1 VILDPTVGR
10 ILLQVVLWL
19 PLVGA
24 IVVALAANGAS
35 GSSLRADEVS
45 NDHGAAPTGAAAT
58 RATHAD
64 TGVAGSPT
72 TAHGVAAG
80 GVGGTLAAEHGAI
93 VTGGASLRAWRLATF
108 FAAVTFLLAAW
119 LMVGFDRGAAAQYQF
134 ETRIGWLPFG
144 SDYRIAVDGLSMPL
158 VALNALLSLSA
169 IAGSWRIA
177 LRQPLYFSLF
187 LLLESAVAGVF
198 TAVDLFLFFLFWEL
212 ELIPMF
218 LIIGIWGG
226 ARREYAAFKFILYT
240 VAGSAFMLVGIFL
253 VAWFGPK
260 PLTFGIPEIAR
271 FNFAQYGSGL
281 LSLGGIAFI
290 LLFIGFAVKVP
301 IFPFHTWLPDAHV
314 EAPTAGSV
322 MLAGVLL
329 KMGGYG
335 LLRLCITLL
344 PTAAHDW
351 QWLLIILAV
360 VNSIYGAF
368 VALAQTDLKKMIAN
382 SSISHM
388 GYVIL
393 GIATL
398 SQVGFNGA
406 LLVML
411 AHGLYSGL
419 LFSMVGLVY
428 DRTHTR
434 EVGMMGGL
442 AARMP
447 FISTVFFLAG
457 LASLGLP
464 GLAGFV
470 AEFTT
475 FIGAYGIYPLA
486 TILCVCTI
494 AITAGYI
501 LWRVGSVFYG
511 PLLPEWGMLGDAI
524 WRERIAVG
532 LLAAATLLIGVAPNV
547 VADMTAGGV
556 APIAAAV
563 AQGGQR

>member
-1 VILDPTVGR
+1 VSLDPNVGR
-10 ILLQVVLWL
+10 IVLQLVLWL
-19 PLVGA
+19 PLVGG
-24 IVVALAANGAS
+24 IVVALV
-35 GSSLRADEVS
+35 GSDE
-45 NDHGAAPTGAAAT
+45 
-58 RATHAD
+58 
-64 TGVAGSPT
+64 
-72 TAHGVAAG
+72 AHP
-80 GVGGTLAAEHGAI
+80 
-93 VTGGASLRAWRLATF
+93 LRAWRIATF
-108 FAAVTFLLAAW
+108 FAAVTFVLAAW
-119 LMVGFDRGAAAQYQF
+119 LFIGFDASRASQYQF
-134 ETRIGWLPFG
+134 DIRIPWLPFG

-158 VALNALLSLSA
+158 VALNALLTLSA
-169 IAGSWRIA
+169 VAGSWRIA
-177 LRQPLYFSLF
+177 TRQSLF
-187 LLLESAVAGVF
+187 LTLETAVAGVF
-198 TAVDLFLFFLFWEL
+198 TSGDLFLFFLFWEL

-253 VAWFGPK
+253 VAYFGPK

-271 FNFAQYGSGL
+271 FNFSQYGTGIA
-281 LSLGGIAFI
+281 SLGGIAFI

-335 LLRLCITLL
+335 LLRLCVTLL
-344 PTAAHDW
+344 PQAAHDW

-393 GIATL
+393 GIAALT
-398 SQVGFNGA
+398 QVGFHGA

-434 EVGMMGGL
+434 EVGAMSGL

-447 FISTVFFLAG
+447 FIATVFMIAG

-475 FIGAYGIYPLA
+475 FIGAYGVFPLA

-501 LWRVGSVFYG
+501 LWRLGSVLFG
-511 PLLPEWGMLGDAI
+511 PLLPEWSTLGDAI

-532 LLAAATLLIGVAPNV
+532 MLAAATLLIGVVPGV
-547 VADMTAGGV
+547 VADMSAGGV
-556 APIAAAV
+556 APIASAV

>member
-1 VILDPTVGR
+1 MILDQTVGR
-10 ILLQVVLWL
+10 IVLQLVLWL
-19 PLVGA
+19 PLLGA
-24 IVVALAANGAS
+24 GVVALVGS
-35 GSSLRADEVS
+35 GRSETLEV
-45 NDHGAAPTGAAAT
+45 DAHGAAAP
-58 RATHAD
+58 
-64 TGVAGSPT
+64 S
-72 TAHGVAAG
+72 
-80 GVGGTLAAEHGAI
+80 
-93 VTGGASLRAWRLATF
+93 ASLRAWRVATF
-108 FAAVTFLLAAW
+108 FAAITFILAAW
-119 LMVGFDRGAAAQYQF
+119 LMLGFDGSRASVYQF
-134 ETRIGWLPFG
+134 ETRITWLPFG

-158 VALNALLSLSA
+158 VALNALLTLSA

-177 LRQPLYFSLF
+177 MRQPLYFSLF
-187 LLLESAVAGVF
+187 LILESAVAGVF
-198 TAVDLFLFFLFWEL
+198 TAGDLFLFFLFWEL

-218 LIIGIWGG
+218 LIIAIWGG
-226 ARREYAAFKFILYT
+226 ARREYAAFKFILFT
-240 VAGSAFMLVGIFL
+240 FAGSAFMLVGIFL
-253 VAWFGPK
+253 VAFFGPK

-271 FNFAQYGSGL
+271 FDFGQYGRGIF
-281 LSLGGIAFI
+281 SLGGIAFI
-290 LLFIGFAVKVP
+290 LLFVGFAVKVP

-344 PTAAHDW
+344 PQSAQDW

-393 GIATL
+393 GIAALT
-398 SQVGFNGA
+398 QVGFHGA

-434 EVGMMGGL
+434 EVGAMSGL

-447 FISTVFFLAG
+447 FIATVFMVAG

-475 FIGAYGIYPLA
+475 FIGAYSIFPFA
-486 TILCVCTI
+486 AILCVCTI

-501 LWRVGSVFYG
+501 LWRLGSVFFG
-511 PLLPEWGMLGDAI
+511 PLLEEWGTLGDAI
-524 WRERIAVG
+524 WRERISVG
-532 LLAAATLLIGVAPNV
+532 LLAAATLLIGVVPSV
-547 VADMTAGGV
+547 VADMSAGGV
-556 APIAAAV
+556 APIAAAIV
-563 AQGGQR
+563 QGVTR

>member
-1 VILDPTVGR
+1 VILDPNAGR
-10 ILLQVVLWL
+10 VILQLVLWL

-24 IVVALAANGAS
+24 VVVALAGN
-35 GSSLRADEVS
+35 
-45 NDHGAAPTGAAAT
+45 
-58 RATHAD
+58 
-64 TGVAGSPT
+64 GSP
-72 TAHGVAAG
+72 
-80 GVGGTLAAEHGAI
+80 
-93 VTGGASLRAWRLATF
+93 SRSWRLATF
-108 FAAVTFLLAAW
+108 FAAITFILAAW
-119 LMVGFDRGAAAQYQF
+119 LLFGFDRSQASQYQF
-134 ETRIGWLPFG
+134 ETRIPWLPFG
-144 SDYRIAVDGLSMPL
+144 SDYRIGVDGLSMPL
-158 VALNALLSLSA
+158 VALNALLTLSA
-169 IAGSWRIA
+169 IGGSWRIE

-187 LLLESAVAGVF
+187 LTLESAVAGVF
-198 TAVDLFLFFLFWEL
+198 TSVDLFLFFLFWEL

-253 VAWFGPK
+253 VAFFGPQ
-260 PLTFGIPEIAR
+260 PLTFGIPEVAR
-271 FNFAQYGSGL
+271 FNFAQYGTGIA
-281 LSLGGIAFI
+281 SLGGIAFI
-290 LLFIGFAVKVP
+290 LLFLGFAVKVP
-301 IFPFHTWLPDAHV
+301 VFPFHTWLPDAHV

-335 LLRLCITLL
+335 LLRLCVTLL
-344 PTAAHDW
+344 PQAAHDW

-360 VNSIYGAF
+360 VNSIYGAL

-393 GIATL
+393 GIAALT
-398 SQVGFNGA
+398 QVGFQGA
-406 LLVML
+406 LLVMI

-419 LFSMVGLVY
+419 LFSMVGVVY
-428 DRTHTR
+428 ERTHTR
-434 EVGMMGGL
+434 EVGLMTGL
-442 AARMP
+442 AKRMP
-447 FISTVFFLAG
+447 FTATVFMFAG

-475 FIGAYGIYPLA
+475 FIGAYSIFPLA

-501 LWRVGSVFYG
+501 LWRLGSVFFG
-511 PLLPEWGMLGDAI
+511 PLTDNWATLGDAI
-524 WRERIAVG
+524 WRERLAVG
-532 LLAAATLLIGVAPNV
+532 VLAAATLLVGVAPNV
-547 VADMTAGGV
+547 VADMSAGGV

-563 AQGGQR
+563 AQGGRR

>member
-1 VILDPTVGR
+1 VILNPEIGR
-10 ILLQVVLWL
+10 VVLQLVLWL
-19 PLVGA
+19 PLIGA
-24 IVVALAANGAS
+24 LVVALS
-35 GSSLRADEVS
+35 S
-45 NDHGAAPTGAAAT
+45 ND
-58 RATHAD
+58 
-64 TGVAGSPT
+64 SPR
-72 TAHGVAAG
+72 
-80 GVGGTLAAEHGAI
+80 
-93 VTGGASLRAWRLATF
+93 RAWQLAVF
-108 FAAVTFLLAAW
+108 FAAVTFGLAAW
-119 LMVGFDRGAAAQYQF
+119 LFIGFDTGQSSVYQY
-134 ETRIGWLPFG
+134 ETRIPWMPFG

-158 VALNALLSLSA
+158 VVLNALLSLSA
-169 IAGSWRIA
+169 IAGSWRIN

-187 LLLESAVAGVF
+187 LILESAVAGVF
-198 TAVDLFLFFLFWEL
+198 MSVDLFLFFLFWEL

-226 ARREYAAFKFILYT
+226 ARREYASFKFILYT
-240 VAGSAFMLVGIFL
+240 VTGSAFMLVGILL
-253 VAWFGPK
+253 VAWFGHSPGQSM
-260 PLTFGIPEIAR
+260 TFSMTELAQ
-271 FNFAQYGSGL
+271 FNFAQQYGTGIA
-281 LSLGGIAFI
+281 SLGGIAFI
-290 LLFIGFAVKVP
+290 LMFIGFAVKVP

-335 LLRLCITLL
+335 LLRLCVTLL
-344 PTAAHDW
+344 PQAAHDW

-360 VNSIYGAF
+360 INSIYGAF

-393 GIATL
+393 GIAALT
-398 SQVGFNGA
+398 QVGFLGA
-406 LLVML
+406 LLVMV

-434 EVGMMGGL
+434 EVGAMSGL

-447 FISTVFFLAG
+447 FIATVFLIAG

-464 GLAGFV
+464 GLAGFI

-475 FIGAYGIYPLA
+475 FIGSYAVFPLA

-501 LWRVGSVFYG
+501 LWRLGAVLFG
-511 PLLPEWGMLGDAI
+511 PLSPEWSGLGDAI

-532 LLAAATLLIGVAPNV
+532 MLAAATLLVGVAPSI
-547 VADMTAGGV
+547 VANMSAGGV

-563 AQGGQR
+563 AAAGGAAPVAVTVAGQ

>member
-1 VILDPTVGR
+1 MILDPTFGAA
-10 ILLQVVLWL
+10 LLQFVLWF
-19 PLVGA
+19 PLLGA
-24 IVVALAANGAS
+24 IVVAFLP
-35 GSSLRADEVS
+35 SSEDNPLRS
-45 NDHGAAPTGAAAT
+45 
-58 RATHAD
+58 
-64 TGVAGSPT
+64 
-72 TAHGVAAG
+72 
-80 GVGGTLAAEHGAI
+80 
-93 VTGGASLRAWRLATF
+93 WRLATG
-108 FAAVTFLLAAW
+108 FAAIALIASVVLLI
-119 LMVGFDRGAAAQYQF
+119 GFNRTTADRYQF
-134 ETRIGWLPFG
+134 ETNVAWLPFG
-144 SDYRIAVDGLSMPL
+144 SNYRIAVDGLSIPL
-158 VALNALLSLSA
+158 VVLNALLSLSA
-169 IAGSWRIA
+169 IAGSWRISN
-177 LRQPLYFSLF
+177 RQTLYFSLF
-187 LLLESAVAGVF
+187 LVLESAVAGVF

-218 LIIGIWGG
+218 LIIGVWGG

-253 VAWFGPK
+253 LYYFGPK
-260 PLTFGIPEIAR
+260 TFAIPDIAA
-271 FNFAQYGSGL
+271 FNYAQYGTGL
-281 LSLGGIAFI
+281 GSFANITFV
-290 LLFIGFAVKVP
+290 LLFLGFAVKVP
-301 IFPFHTWLPDAHV
+301 IFPFHSWLPDAHV

-335 LLRLCITLL
+335 LLRLCVTLL
-344 PTAAHDW
+344 PQGAQDW
-351 QWLLIILAV
+351 QLVLVILAV
-360 VNSIYGAF
+360 INSVYGAF

-393 GIATL
+393 GIAALTQIGL
-398 SQVGFNGA
+398 QGA
-406 LLVML
+406 VLVMI

-434 EVGMMGGL
+434 EIGQMRGL

-447 FISTVFFLAG
+447 FVATVFFFAG

-475 FIGAYGIYPLA
+475 FIGAYFTYPLA
-486 TILCVCTI
+486 AIICVCTI

-501 LWRVGSVFYG
+501 LWRLGSVFYG
-511 PLLPEWGMLGDAI
+511 PLMEEWSDLGDAI

-532 LLAAATLLIGVAPNV
+532 ILAAATLLVGVLPNV
-547 VADMTAGGV
+547 VGEFTAGGV
-556 APIAAAV
+556 QPIFNAIERGV
-563 AQGGQR
+563 R

>member
-1 VILDPTVGR
+1 MSPTTGA
-10 ILLQVVLWL
+10 ILLQITLWL

-24 IVVALAANGAS
+24 IVIALL
-35 GSSLRADEVS
+35 GSRETLEVGHADE
-45 NDHGAAPTGAAAT
+45 AAEA
-58 RATHAD
+58 
-64 TGVAGSPT
+64 
-72 TAHGVAAG
+72 AHG
-80 GVGGTLAAEHGAI
+80 HGIAM
-93 VTGGASLRAWRLATF
+93 THDMRAWRLATLF
-108 FAAVTFLLAAW
+108 SAAALVAAFLL
-119 LMVGFDRGAAAQYQF
+119 LIGFDRSAADRYQF
-134 ETRIGWLPFG
+134 ETRIPWLPFG

-158 VALNALLSLSA
+158 VVLNALLTLSA
-169 IAGSWRIA
+169 VAGSWRIST
-177 LRQPLYFSLF
+177 RQSLYFSLF
-187 LLLESAVAGVF
+187 LVLESAVAGVF
-198 TAVDLFLFFLFWEL
+198 TASDLFLFFLFWEL

-226 ARREYAAFKFILYT
+226 VRREYAAFKFILYT
-240 VAGSAFMLVGIFL
+240 IAGSAFMLVGILL

-271 FNFAQYGSGL
+271 FDFSQYGRGIG
-281 LSLGGIAFI
+281 SLGGIAFI

-301 IFPFHTWLPDAHV
+301 VFPFHTWLPDAHV

-335 LLRLCITLL
+335 LLRLCVSLL
-344 PTAAHDW
+344 PQGAQDW

-360 VNSIYGAF
+360 INSIYGAF

-393 GIATL
+393 GIAALTP
-398 SQVGFNGA
+398 VGFLGSM
-406 LLVML
+406 LVMI

-434 EVGMMGGL
+434 EVGAMSGL

-447 FISTVFFLAG
+447 FIASVFMIAG

-475 FIGAYGIYPLA
+475 FIGSYGPYPLA

-501 LWRVGSVFYG
+501 LWRLGSVFFG
-511 PLLPEWGMLGDAI
+511 PLATEWSVLGDAL
-524 WRERIAVG
+524 WRERLAVG
-532 LLAAATLLIGVAPNV
+532 ILAAATVIVGVVPNV
-547 VADMTAGGV
+547 VADLSASGV
-556 APIAAAV
+556 APIAARLV
-563 AQGGQR
+563 SR

>member
-1 VILDPTVGR
+1 VNLV
-10 ILLQVVLWL
+10 LQLVVWL
-19 PLVGA
+19 PLLGA
-24 IVVALAANGAS
+24 VVVA
-35 GSSLRADEVS
+35 
-45 NDHGAAPTGAAAT
+45 
-58 RATHAD
+58 
-64 TGVAGSPT
+64 VAGNATPT
-72 TAHGVAAG
+72 
-80 GVGGTLAAEHGAI
+80 
-93 VTGGASLRAWRLATF
+93 RAWRIATF
-108 FAAVTFLLAAW
+108 FAAVTFILAVWLL
-119 LMVGFDRGAAAQYQF
+119 LGFDSSHADQYQF
-134 ETRIGWLPFG
+134 ETRIAWLPFG

-158 VALNALLSLSA
+158 VALNALLTLSA
-169 IAGSWRIA
+169 VAGSWRIA

-187 LLLESAVAGVF
+187 LTLESAVAGVF
-198 TAVDLFLFFLFWEL
+198 TSVDLFLFFLFWEL

-253 VAWFGPK
+253 VAFFGPQ
-260 PLTFGIPEIAR
+260 PLTFGIPEVAR
-271 FNFAQYGSGL
+271 FNFAQYGTGVA
-281 LSLGGIAFI
+281 SLGGIAFI
-290 LLFIGFAVKVP
+290 LLFLGFAVKVP

-335 LLRLCITLL
+335 LLRLCVTLL
-344 PTAAHDW
+344 PQAAHDW

-360 VNSIYGAF
+360 INSIYGAL
-368 VALAQTDLKKMIAN
+368 VALSQTDLKKMIAN

-393 GIATL
+393 GIAALT
-398 SQVGFNGA
+398 QVGFQGA
-406 LLVML
+406 LLVMI

-428 DRTHTR
+428 ERTHTR
-434 EVGMMGGL
+434 EVAMMTGL
-442 AARMP
+442 AKRMP
-447 FISTVFFLAG
+447 FVATVFMFAG

-475 FIGAYGIYPLA
+475 FIGAYSIFPLA

-501 LWRVGSVFYG
+501 LWRLGSVFFG
-511 PLLPEWGMLGDAI
+511 PLMDDWVTLGDAI
-524 WRERIAVG
+524 WRERLAVG
-532 LLAAATLLIGVAPNV
+532 ILAAATLLVGVAPSV
-547 VADMTAGGV
+547 VADMSAGGV

-563 AQGGQR
+563 AQGGRR

>member
-1 VILDPTVGR
+1 MNLDQSFGAF
-10 ILLQVVLWL
+10 LLQLVLWL

-24 IVVALAANGAS
+24 IVVVFSGAGAAQPHPDPVDAHGH
-35 GSSLRADEVS
+35 E
-45 NDHGAAPTGAAAT
+45 GAAPVLNLRPWKIATG
-58 RATHAD
+58 
-64 TGVAGSPT
+64 
-72 TAHGVAAG
+72 
-80 GVGGTLAAEHGAI
+80 
-93 VTGGASLRAWRLATF
+93 
-108 FAAVTFLLAAW
+108 FALVVFLLAAW
-119 LMVGFDRGAAAQYQF
+119 LMLGFDRSQASQYQF
-134 ETRIGWLPFG
+134 VVRVPWLPFG
-144 SDYRIAVDGLSMPL
+144 SDYRIGVDGLSMPL
-158 VALNALLSLSA
+158 VVLNALLSLSA
-169 IAGSWRIA
+169 IAGSWRVA
-177 LRQPLYFSLF
+177 TRQPLYFSLF
-187 LLLESAVAGVF
+187 LVLESAVAGVF

-226 ARREYAAFKFILYT
+226 VRREYAAFKFILFT
-240 VAGSAFMLVGIFL
+240 VGGSAFMLVGIFL
-253 VAWFGPK
+253 VAFFGHTANQQ
-260 PLTFGIPEIAR
+260 LTFGIPELAH
-271 FNFAQYGSGL
+271 FNFAQYGTGVA
-281 LSLGGIAFI
+281 SLGGLAFI

-301 IFPFHTWLPDAHV
+301 IFPLHTWLPDAHV

-344 PTAAHDW
+344 PQGAHDW

-360 VNSIYGAF
+360 VNSIYGAY

-393 GIATL
+393 GIAALT
-398 SQVGFNGA
+398 QVGFNGA
-406 LLVML
+406 LLVMV

-419 LFSMVGLVY
+419 LFSMVGLLY

-434 EVGMMGGL
+434 EIGNMAGL

-447 FISTVFFLAG
+447 FIATVFFMAG
-457 LASLGLP
+457 FASLGLP

-475 FIGAYGIYPLA
+475 FIGAYSVIPLA

-501 LWRVGSVFYG
+501 LWRLGSVFYG
-511 PLLPEWGMLGDAI
+511 QLMPEWSGLGDAI
-524 WRERIAVG
+524 WRERFSVG
-532 LLAAATLLIGVAPNV
+532 ILAAATLLIGVLPIVITDFSA
-547 VADMTAGGV
+547 AGV

-563 AQGGQR
+563 ASGGQR

>member
-1 VILDPTVGR
+1 
-10 ILLQVVLWL
+10 
-19 PLVGA
+19 
-24 IVVALAANGAS
+24 
-35 GSSLRADEVS
+35 
-45 NDHGAAPTGAAAT
+45 
-58 RATHAD
+58 
-64 TGVAGSPT
+64 
-72 TAHGVAAG
+72 
-80 GVGGTLAAEHGAI
+80 
-93 VTGGASLRAWRLATF
+93 
-108 FAAVTFLLAAW
+108 
-119 LMVGFDRGAAAQYQF
+119 M
-134 ETRIGWLPFG
+134 
-144 SDYRIAVDGLSMPL
+144 SM
-158 VALNALLSLSA
+158 
-169 IAGSWRIA
+169 
-177 LRQPLYFSLF
+177 
-187 LLLESAVAGVF
+187 
-198 TAVDLFLFFLFWEL
+198 DLFLFFLFWEL

-226 ARREYAAFKFILYT
+226 VRREYAAFKFILFT
-240 VAGSAFMLVGIFL
+240 VGGSAFMLVGIFL
-253 VAWFGPK
+253 VAFFGPQ
-260 PLTFGIPEIAR
+260 PMTFSIPDIAHY
-271 FNFAQYGSGL
+271 NFAQYGTGIA
-281 LSLGGIAFI
+281 SLGGIAFI
-290 LLFIGFAVKVP
+290 LLFLGFAVKVP
-301 IFPFHTWLPDAHV
+301 IFPLHTWLPDAHV

-344 PTAAHDW
+344 PQAAHDW

-360 VNSIYGAF
+360 VNSVYGAF

-393 GIATL
+393 GIAAL
-398 SQVGFNGA
+398 NQVGFNGA
-406 LLVML
+406 LLVMI

-434 EVGMMGGL
+434 EIGQMGGL
-442 AARMP
+442 AARLP
-447 FISTVFFLAG
+447 FIATLFFIAG

-475 FIGAYGIYPLA
+475 FIGAYSVIPLA

-501 LWRVGSVFYG
+501 LWRLGSVFYG
-511 PLLPEWGMLGDAI
+511 PIMEEWTVLSDAI
-524 WRERIAVG
+524 WRERLSVG
-532 LLAAATLLIGVAPNV
+532 ILAAATVLVGVAPIV
-547 VADMTAGGV
+547 ITDYSAGGV

-563 AQGGQR
+563 ATVGGQR

>member
-1 VILDPTVGR
+1 MILDPNVGR
-10 ILLQVVLWL
+10 WCLQLVLWL
-19 PLVGA
+19 PLLGA
-24 IVVALAANGAS
+24 AVVAVWGN
-35 GSSLRADEVS
+35 
-45 NDHGAAPTGAAAT
+45 
-58 RATHAD
+58 
-64 TGVAGSPT
+64 GSP
-72 TAHGVAAG
+72 
-80 GVGGTLAAEHGAI
+80 
-93 VTGGASLRAWRLATF
+93 LRAWRIATT
-108 FAAVTFLLAAW
+108 FAAVVFVLAAI
-119 LMVGFDRGAAAQYQF
+119 LMIGFDRANAQPQYDV
-134 ETRIGWLPFG
+134 RIAWLPFG
-144 SDYRIAVDGLSMPL
+144 SDYRIYVDGLSMPL

-177 LRQPLYFSLF
+177 NRQPLYFSLF
-187 LLLESAVAGVF
+187 LALESAVAGVF
-198 TAVDLFLFFLFWEL
+198 TAGDLFLFFLFWEL

-240 VAGSAFMLVGIFL
+240 VSGSAFMLVGILL
-253 VAWFGPK
+253 VAWFGPRAQTGI
-260 PLTFGIPEIAR
+260 LTFGIPEIAK
-271 FNFAQYGSGL
+271 FDFSQYGRGIV
-281 LSLGGIAFI
+281 SLGGIAFI
-290 LLFIGFAVKVP
+290 LLFLGFAVKVP
-301 IFPFHTWLPDAHV
+301 IWPLHSWLPDAHV

-335 LLRLCITLL
+335 LLRLCVSLL
-344 PTAAHDW
+344 PQAAQDW
-351 QWLLIILAV
+351 AWLLIILAV
-360 VNSIYGAF
+360 INSIYGAF

-393 GIATL
+393 GIAAL
-398 SQVGFNGA
+398 NQVGFLGA
-406 LLVML
+406 LLVMI

-434 EVGMMGGL
+434 EIGAMGGL
-442 AARMP
+442 AVRMP
-447 FISTVFFLAG
+447 FIATVFMMAG

-475 FIGAYGIYPLA
+475 FIGAFSIFPLA

-501 LWRVGSVFYG
+501 LWRLGSVFFG
-511 PLLPEWGMLGDAI
+511 PLMEEWSGLTDAV
-524 WRERIAVG
+524 WRERFSVG
-532 LLAAATLLIGVAPNV
+532 ILAAATLLIGIAPAV
-547 VADMTAGGV
+547 VADMSAPGV

-563 AQGGQR
+563 QGVRR

>member
-1 VILDPTVGR
+1 MNLDPNVGR
-10 ILLQVVLWL
+10 WVLQLVLWL

-24 IVVALAANGAS
+24 VVVALS
-35 GSSLRADEVS
+35 GNDETK
-45 NDHGAAPTGAAAT
+45 P
-58 RATHAD
+58 
-64 TGVAGSPT
+64 
-72 TAHGVAAG
+72 
-80 GVGGTLAAEHGAI
+80 
-93 VTGGASLRAWRLATF
+93 LRAWRLATF
-108 FAAVTFLLAAW
+108 FAAITFILAAW
-119 LMVGFDRGAAAQYQF
+119 LMLGFDRSRASVYQF
-134 ETRIGWLPFG
+134 ETRITWLPFG

-158 VALNALLSLSA
+158 VALNGLLTLSA

-177 LRQPLYFSLF
+177 MRQPLYFSLF
-187 LLLESAVAGVF
+187 LILESAVAGVF
-198 TAVDLFLFFLFWEL
+198 TAGDLFLFFLFWEL

-218 LIIGIWGG
+218 LIIAIWGG
-226 ARREYAAFKFILYT
+226 ARREYAAFKFILFT
-240 VAGSAFMLVGIFL
+240 FAGSAFMLVGIFL
-253 VAWFGPK
+253 VAFFGPK

-271 FNFAQYGSGL
+271 FNFGQYGHGIF
-281 LSLGGIAFI
+281 SLGGIAFI
-290 LLFIGFAVKVP
+290 LLFVGFAVKVP

-344 PTAAHDW
+344 PQSAQDW

-393 GIATL
+393 GIAALT
-398 SQVGFNGA
+398 QVGFHGA

-434 EVGMMGGL
+434 EVGAMSGL

-447 FISTVFFLAG
+447 FIATLFMLAG

-475 FIGAYGIYPLA
+475 FIGAYSIFPFA

-501 LWRVGSVFYG
+501 LWRLGSVFFG
-511 PLLPEWGMLGDAI
+511 PLLEEWATLGDAI
-524 WRERIAVG
+524 WRERISVG
-532 LLAAATLLIGVAPNV
+532 LLAAATLLIGVVPSV
-547 VADMTAGGV
+547 VADMSAGGV
-556 APIAAAV
+556 APIAAAIV
-563 AQGGQR
+563 QGVTR

>member
-1 VILDPTVGR
+1 
-10 ILLQVVLWL
+10 VLWL
-19 PLVGA
+19 PLLGA
-24 IVVALAANGAS
+24 IVVSLLP
-35 GSSLRADEVS
+35 SSDARPLRS
-45 NDHGAAPTGAAAT
+45 
-58 RATHAD
+58 
-64 TGVAGSPT
+64 
-72 TAHGVAAG
+72 
-80 GVGGTLAAEHGAI
+80 
-93 VTGGASLRAWRLATF
+93 WRIATF
-108 FAAVTFLLAAW
+108 IAAVAFVLAVVLLI
-119 LMVGFDRGAAAQYQF
+119 GFDRSLSDRYQF
-134 ETRIGWLPFG
+134 ETRVPWLPFG

-158 VALNALLSLSA
+158 VVLNALLSLSA
-169 IAGSWRIA
+169 IAGSWRISN
-177 LRQPLYFSLF
+177 RQTLYFSLF
-187 LLLESAVAGVF
+187 LVLESAVAGVF
-198 TAVDLFLFFLFWEL
+198 TAGDLFLFFLFWEL

-226 ARREYAAFKFILYT
+226 ARREYASFKFILYT

-253 VAWFGPK
+253 LAFFGPR
-260 PLTFGIPEIAR
+260 PLTFGIPEIAA
-271 FNFAQYGSGL
+271 FDFGQYGRGI
-281 LSLGGIAFI
+281 LSLGGFAFI

-335 LLRLCITLL
+335 LLRLCVSLL
-344 PTAAHDW
+344 PEAAIDW
-351 QWLLIILAV
+351 QLLLIVLAV
-360 VNSIYGAF
+360 VNSIYGAL

-393 GIATL
+393 GIAAMT
-398 SQVGFNGA
+398 QVGFQGA

-434 EVGMMGGL
+434 EIGDMRGL

-447 FISTVFFLAG
+447 FIATVFMVAG

-475 FIGAYGIYPLA
+475 FIGAYSVFPFA

-494 AITAGYI
+494 ALTAGYI
-501 LWRVGSVFYG
+501 LWRLGSVFFG
-511 PLLPEWGMLGDAI
+511 PLMPEWNGLGDAI

-532 LLAAATLLIGVAPNV
+532 LLAAATVVMGVVPNV
-547 VADMTAGGV
+547 VADMSAAGV

-563 AQGGQR
+563 SQGAGR

>member
-1 VILDPTVGR
+1 MNLDPGFGR
-10 ILLQVVLWL
+10 LLLQLVLWL
-19 PLVGA
+19 PLLGA
-24 IVVALAANGAS
+24 LVVALAGEDQTRPGRSWRIA
-35 GSSLRADEVS
+35 
-45 NDHGAAPTGAAAT
+45 TGFA
-58 RATHAD
+58 
-64 TGVAGSPT
+64 
-72 TAHGVAAG
+72 
-80 GVGGTLAAEHGAI
+80 LI
-93 VTGGASLRAWRLATF
+93 V
-108 FAAVTFLLAAW
+108 FLLAAW
-119 LMVGFDRGAAAQYQF
+119 LMIGFDRSQADQYQF
-134 ETRIGWLPFG
+134 DVRIAWLPFG

-177 LRQPLYFSLF
+177 TRQPLYFSLF
-187 LLLESAVAGVF
+187 LILESAVAGVF

-226 ARREYAAFKFILYT
+226 LRREYAAFKFILFT
-240 VAGSAFMLVGIFL
+240 VGGSAFMLVGIFL
-253 VAWFGPK
+253 VAYFGPR
-260 PLTFGIPEIAR
+260 PLTFGIPEIAH
-271 FNFAQYGSGL
+271 FNFAQYGTGAL
-281 LSLGGIAFI
+281 TSLGGLAFI

-301 IFPFHTWLPDAHV
+301 IFPLHTWLPDAHV

-335 LLRLCITLL
+335 LLRLCVTLL
-344 PTAAHDW
+344 PQAAHDW
-351 QWLLIILAV
+351 QPLLIVLAV
-360 VNSIYGAF
+360 VNSIYGAY

-393 GIATL
+393 GIAALT
-398 SQVGFNGA
+398 QVGFNGA
-406 LLVML
+406 LLVMI

-434 EVGMMGGL
+434 EVGRMGGL

-447 FISTVFFLAG
+447 FIASVFFMAG

-475 FIGAYGIYPLA
+475 FIGSYSVIPLA

-494 AITAGYI
+494 ALTAGYI
-501 LWRVGSVFYG
+501 LWRLGSVFYG
-511 PLLPEWGMLGDAI
+511 PLMEEWATLTDAI
-524 WRERIAVG
+524 WRERLAVG
-532 LLAAATLLIGVAPNV
+532 ILAAATLLIGIVPAV
-547 VADMTAGGV
+547 VTDLSAGGV

-563 AQGGQR
+563 ASTGPAAAVAPGPQR

>member
-1 VILDPTVGR
+1 MTLSPSTGAL
-10 ILLQVVLWL
+10 LLQLTLWL
-19 PLVGA
+19 PLLGAFVIALVGTRD
-24 IVVALAANGAS
+24 VEHTE
-35 GSSLRADEVS
+35 AD
-45 NDHGAAPTGAAAT
+45 PAT
-58 RATHAD
+58 EA
-64 TGVAGSPT
+64 
-72 TAHGVAAG
+72 AHG
-80 GVGGTLAAEHGAI
+80 HGIAM
-93 VTGGASLRAWRLATF
+93 AHDMRAWRLATL
-108 FAAVTFLLAAW
+108 FATATLVCATLL
-119 LMVGFDRGAAAQYQF
+119 LIGFDRNSGGYQF
-134 ETRIGWLPFG
+134 VVRVPWLPFG
-144 SDYRIAVDGLSMPL
+144 SDYRIGVDGLSLPL
-158 VALNALLSLSA
+158 VVLNALLSLSA
-169 IAGSWRIA
+169 IAGSWRIGQ
-177 LRQPLYFSLF
+177 RQALYFSLF
-187 LLLESAVAGVF
+187 LILESAVMGVF
-198 TAVDLFLFFLFWEL
+198 CAVDLLLFFLFWEL

-226 ARREYAAFKFILYT
+226 ARRDYAAFKFILYT
-240 VAGSAFMLVGIFL
+240 ITGSAFMLVGIFL

-260 PLTFGIPEIAR
+260 PLTFGMPEIAA
-271 FNFAQYGSGL
+271 FNFGQYGTGMA
-281 LSLGGIAFI
+281 SLGGLAFI

-335 LLRLCITLL
+335 ILRLCVTLL
-344 PTAAHDW
+344 PQAAHDW

-360 VNSIYGAF
+360 INSIYGAF

-388 GYVIL
+388 GYVVL
-393 GIATL
+393 GIAALT
-398 SQVGFNGA
+398 QVGFQGA
-406 LLVML
+406 MLVMI

-434 EVGMMGGL
+434 EVSAMSGL
-442 AARMP
+442 AARLP
-447 FISTVFFLAG
+447 FIASVFMLAG

-475 FIGAYGIYPLA
+475 FIGAYSPYPLA
-486 TILCVCTI
+486 TILCVATI

-501 LWRVGSVFYG
+501 LWRLGSVFFG
-511 PLLPEWGMLGDAI
+511 PLSTEWAVLGDAI

-532 LLAAATLLIGVAPNV
+532 LLAAATVLVGVVPNV
-547 VADMTAGGV
+547 VADLTAVGV
-556 APIAAAV
+556 APIAARV
-563 AQGGQR
+563 AATSGAPVALRPAGQ

>member
-1 VILDPTVGR
+1 VNLV
-10 ILLQVVLWL
+10 LQLVVWL

-24 IVVALAANGAS
+24 VVVAMAGNGTSTPAS
-35 GSSLRADEVS
+35 TSS
-45 NDHGAAPTGAAAT
+45 
-58 RATHAD
+58 
-64 TGVAGSPT
+64 
-72 TAHGVAAG
+72 
-80 GVGGTLAAEHGAI
+80 
-93 VTGGASLRAWRLATF
+93 RAWRIATF
-108 FAAVTFLLAAW
+108 FAAVTFVLAAW
-119 LMVGFDRGAAAQYQF
+119 LLIAFNSSQADRYQF
-134 ETRIGWLPFG
+134 ETRIAWLPFG

-158 VALNALLSLSA
+158 VALNALLTLSA
-169 IAGSWRIA
+169 IAGSWRIE

-187 LLLESAVAGVF
+187 LTLESAVAGVF
-198 TAVDLFLFFLFWEL
+198 TSVDLFLFFLFWEL

-226 ARREYAAFKFILYT
+226 ARREYAAFKFILFT

-253 VAWFGPK
+253 VAFYGPQ
-260 PLTFGIPEIAR
+260 PMTFGIPEVAR
-271 FNFAQYGSGL
+271 FNFAQYGTGV
-281 LSLGGIAFI
+281 LSLGGLAFI

-301 IFPFHTWLPDAHV
+301 VFPFHTWLPDAHV

-335 LLRLCITLL
+335 LLRLCVTLL
-344 PTAAHDW
+344 PQAAHDW
-351 QWLLIILAV
+351 QWLLIVLAV

-393 GIATL
+393 GIAALT
-398 SQVGFNGA
+398 QVGFQGA
-406 LLVML
+406 LLVMI

-428 DRTHTR
+428 ERTHTR
-434 EVGMMGGL
+434 EISMMSGL
-442 AARMP
+442 AKRMP
-447 FISTVFFLAG
+447 FTATVFMLAG

-475 FIGAYGIYPLA
+475 FIGAYSIFPLA

-501 LWRVGSVFYG
+501 LWRLGSVFFG
-511 PLLPEWGMLGDAI
+511 PLMDNWATLGDAI
-524 WRERIAVG
+524 WRERLAVG
-532 LLAAATLLIGVAPNV
+532 LLAAATLLIGVLPSV
-547 VADMTAGGV
+547 VADMSAGGV

>member
-1 VILDPTVGR
+1 MILDPNVGR
-10 ILLQVVLWL
+10 WVLQLVLWL

-24 IVVALAANGAS
+24 AVVALFAGTGTHAA
-35 GSSLRADEVS
+35 AD
-45 NDHGAAPTGAAAT
+45 DGHGAHAELFPAP
-58 RATHAD
+58 
-64 TGVAGSPT
+64 
-72 TAHGVAAG
+72 
-80 GVGGTLAAEHGAI
+80 
-93 VTGGASLRAWRLATF
+93 SLAWRIATA
-108 FAAVTFLLAAW
+108 FAAVTFLLALW
-119 LMVGFDRGAAAQYQF
+119 LMLGFDRTNASAPQF
-134 ETRIGWLPFG
+134 EVRTSWLPFG
-144 SDYRIAVDGLSMPL
+144 SDYRIFVDGLSMPL
-158 VALNALLSLSA
+158 VALNALLTLSA
-169 IAGSWRIA
+169 IGGSWRIGT
-177 LRQPLYFSLF
+177 RQPLYFSLF
-187 LLLESAVAGVF
+187 LALESAVAGVF
-198 TAVDLFLFFLFWEL
+198 TAGDLFLFFLFWEL

-240 VAGSAFMLVGIFL
+240 VGGSAFMLVGILL
-253 VAWFGPK
+253 VAYFGPK
-260 PLTFGIPEIAR
+260 PLTFGMPELAQ
-271 FNFAQYGSGL
+271 FDYSQYGRGIT
-281 LSLGGIAFI
+281 SLGGIAFI
-290 LLFIGFAVKVP
+290 LLFLGFAVKVP
-301 IFPFHTWLPDAHV
+301 IWPLHSWLPDAHV

-322 MLAGVLL
+322 MLACVLL

-344 PTAAHDW
+344 PQAAMDW

-360 VNSIYGAF
+360 INSVYGAF
-368 VALAQTDLKKMIAN
+368 VALSQTDLKKMIAN

-393 GIATL
+393 GIAAL
-398 SQVGFNGA
+398 NQVGMLGA
-406 LLVML
+406 MLVMI

-434 EVGMMGGL
+434 EISAMGGL

-447 FISTVFFLAG
+447 FIATVFMLAG

-475 FIGAYGIYPLA
+475 FIGSYGVFPFA

-501 LWRVGSVFYG
+501 LWRLGSVFFG
-511 PLLPEWGMLGDAI
+511 PLVEEWSALPDAI
-524 WRERIAVG
+524 WRERLAVG
-532 LLAAATLLIGVAPNV
+532 VLAAATLLVGIVPNV
-547 VADMTAGGV
+547 VADMSAAGI

-563 AQGGQR
+563 SQGGRH